1 MNILLKE
8 EGDYDKE
15 IEIEEKNFDKFDLKY
30 TTNLFQIESFM
41 EMIPFLKLEKITQ
54 ETFALVPQ
62 QQLS

>member
-15 IEIEEKNFDKFDLKY
+15 IEIEEKNFNEFDLKY